1 MRDFKRVLVC
11 SDLHCGHRTGLTHPN
26 WHRPNSEDK
35 LDWIQSELWW
45 RWKKE
50 IEKLKP
56 IDIAFWNGD
65 LIEGRNKPS
74 GELMTGDR
82 NEQVIY
88 AAHAMA
94 ETEAQVHVVST
105 GTTFHVGVEDFERNL
120 RENALLAGK
129 VKQAGAHN
137 YVDVNGL
144 VFDLK
149 HKVGAS
155 SVPRYGK
162 FTPIAK
168 DALWARLWADK
179 GWPESKVIIRSHT
192 HEFAFC
198 GDTSFLGMTT
208 PGLQATSV
216 YGRKE
221 VSRTID
227 WGFVYFDVVNGEEF
241 EWNPVILKLNLVKSK
256 VLKL

>member
-74 GELMTGDR
+74 EELMTGDR

-94 ETEAQVHVVST
+94 ETEAEVHVVST

-137 YVDVNGL
+137 YRPQAQGGSFICSPLRQIHTNRKRRFMGKALGGQGL
-144 VFDLK
+144 
-149 HKVGAS
+149 A
-155 SVPRYGK
+155 
-162 FTPIAK
+162 
-168 DALWARLWADK
+168 
-179 GWPESKVIIRSHT
+179 
-192 HEFAFC
+192 
-198 GDTSFLGMTT
+198 
-208 PGLQATSV
+208 
-216 YGRKE
+216 
-221 VSRTID
+221 
-227 WGFVYFDVVNGEEF
+227 
-241 EWNPVILKLNLVKSK
+241 
-256 VLKL
+256 